1 MTTQQSPL
9 PRPRSGPLTT
19 GPSRAAAR
27 AMLRAVGLSESDLTL
42 PQVAVAS
49 SWNEV
54 TPCNLHLNGLAAAAK
69 EGVRQAGAVPLEFG
83 TIAVSDGISMGTEG
97 MKASLVSREIIAD
110 SVELMMHA
118 EQFDAL
124 VAVAGCDKSLPGM
137 LMACARVDVPAA
149 FLYGGTIL
157 PGHALGRTLTIQDV
171 FEAVGGH
178 AAGEVSDADLLAVEK
193 AACPGAGS
201 CAGMYTANTMSA
213 CAEALGMTL
222 PGESTAPAVSAERT
236 ELARRTGEVVV
247 AALAAGLTPRQVM
260 TRAAFLNAAT
270 VVMATAGSTNAV
282 LHLLAIAAEA
292 RVELTL
298 DDFDQVSRR
307 TPVIASMRPSG
318 MYIMSELDQVGGV
331 PVILRELLSAGL
343 IDGDALTVNGRTIG
357 ENVADAPE
365 PDGKVLRPVAEAFKA
380 DGGLAVLRGNLV
392 PRGAVVKTPGIETLR
407 FDGRARVFE
416 REEDCFAAVTAGQVA
431 KGDVLVIR
439 NEGPRGGPGMREMLA
454 VTAAIKGAGL
464 GKDVVLVTDG
474 RFSGA
479 TFGACVAHAAPEAWD
494 GGPIALVRDGD
505 GILLDVPERRLELA
519 VDDAELARRKA
530 DWKRPAPNYSS
541 GAIAKYAALVTGAD
555 TGAVCVVP
563 AGSAGRHH
571 TRASWAAWCAAVV
584 PARPAQRQ

>member
-1 MTTQQSPL
+1 MDQQL

-19 GPSRAAAR
+19 GPSRAPAR
-27 AMLRAVGLSESDLTL
+27 AMLRAVGLSEADLGR

-54 TPCNLHLNGLAAAAK
+54 TPCNVHLNGLARAAK
-69 EGVRQAGAVPLEFG
+69 EGVRQAGAVPMEFG

-97 MKASLVSREIIAD
+97 MKASLVSREVIAD
-110 SVELMMHA
+110 SVELMMAA

-124 VAVAGCDKSLPGM
+124 VAIAGCDKSLPGM
-137 LMACARVDVPAA
+137 LMACARVNVPAA

-178 AAGEVSDADLLAVEK
+178 AAGEVSAADLLAVER

-222 PGESTAPAVSAERT
+222 PGESSAPAVSAERT
-236 ELARRTGEVVV
+236 DLARRTGAAVV

-292 RVELTL
+292 GVELTL
-298 DDFDQVSRR
+298 DDFDAASRR

-318 MYIMSELDQVGGV
+318 RYVMSELDQVGGV

-343 IDGDALTVNGRTIG
+343 LDGDAITVNGATLG
-357 ENVADAPE
+357 ENVESAPP
-365 PDGKVLRPVAEAFKA
+365 PDGKVVRPVAEPFQP
-380 DGGLAVLRGNLV
+380 DGGLAVLRGSLAPN
-392 PRGAVVKTPGIETLR
+392 GAVVKTPTIGTLV
-407 FDGRARVFE
+407 FEGRARVFE
-416 REEDCFAAVTAGQVA
+416 REEDCFAAVTAGQA
-431 KGDVLVIR
+431 RSGDVLIIR

-464 GKDVVLVTDG
+464 GRDVVLVTDG

-479 TFGACVAHAAPEAWD
+479 TFGACVAHVAPEACD
-494 GGPIALVRDGD
+494 GGPIGLVRDGD
-505 GILLDVPERRLELA
+505 GIRLDVPGRRLDLA
-519 VDDAELARRKA
+519 VDDGELDRRRA
-530 DWKRPAPNYSS
+530 AWVAPERAFGS
-541 GAIAKYAALVTGAD
+541 GALAKYARLVSGAD
-555 TGAVCVVP
+555 TGAVCVI
-563 AGSAGRHH
+563 S
-571 TRASWAAWCAAVV
+571 
-584 PARPAQRQ
+584 

>member
-1 MTTQQSPL
+1 MTSQL

-19 GPSRAAAR
+19 GPSRAPAR
-27 AMLRAVGLSESDLTL
+27 AMLRAVGLSEDDLQR

-54 TPCNLHLNGLAAAAK
+54 TPCNVHLNGLAPAPK

-83 TIAVSDGISMGTEG
+83 TIAVSDGISIGTEG

-110 SVELMMHA
+110 SVELMMQA

-124 VAVAGCDKSLPGM
+124 VAIAGCDKSLPGM

-157 PGHALGRTLTIQDV
+157 PGHALGRAVTIQDV

-178 AAGEVSDADLLAVEK
+178 ASGDVSDADLLAIER

-201 CAGMYTANTMSA
+201 CAGMYTANTMSM

-222 PGESTAPAVSAERT
+222 PGEASPPAVSAERT
-236 ELARRTGEVVV
+236 DLARRTGVVV
-247 AALAAGLTPRQVM
+247 VEALAAGLRPRQIM
-260 TRAAFLNAAT
+260 TRTAFLNAAT

-282 LHLLAIAAEA
+282 LHLLAIANEA
-292 RVELTL
+292 GVELSL
-298 DDFDQVSRR
+298 DDFDEISRR

-331 PVILRELLSAGL
+331 PVILKELLSAGL
-343 IDGDALTVNGRTIG
+343 LDGSAMTVNGRTLG
-357 ENVADAPE
+357 ENVADAFE
-365 PDGKVLRPVAEAFKA
+365 PDGKVVRPVKDPFQP
-380 DGGLAVLRGNLV
+380 DGGLAVLRGSLV
-392 PRGAVVKTPGIETLR
+392 PNGAVVKTPGIETLR
-407 FDGRARVFE
+407 FEGTARVFD
-416 REEDCFAAVTAGQVA
+416 REEDCFEAVTAGRIS

-439 NEGPRGGPGMREMLA
+439 YEGPKGGPGMREMLA

-464 GKDVVLVTDG
+464 GKDVALLTDG

-479 TFGACVAHAAPEAWD
+479 TFGACVGHVAPEAFD
-494 GGPIALVRDGD
+494 GGPIALVADGD
-505 GILLDVPERRLELA
+505 PIVLDVVNRRLDVL
-519 VDDAELARRKA
+519 VDDGELARRRSS
-530 DWKRPAPNYSS
+530 WKRPAPNYTT
-541 GAIAKYAALVTGAD
+541 GALAKYAALVSGAD
-555 TGAVCVVP
+555 TGAVCAVP
-563 AGSAGRHH
+563 AS
-571 TRASWAAWCAAVV
+571 
-584 PARPAQRQ
+584 

>member
-1 MTTQQSPL
+1 MTSQL

-19 GPSRAAAR
+19 GPSRAPAR
-27 AMLRAVGLSESDLTL
+27 AMLRAVGLSEDDLQL

-54 TPCNLHLNGLAAAAK
+54 TPCNVHLNGLASAAK

-97 MKASLVSREIIAD
+97 MKASLVSREVIAD

-118 EQFDAL
+118 EQFDAM
-124 VAVAGCDKSLPGM
+124 VTIAGCDKSLPGM
-137 LMACARVDVPAA
+137 LMACARLDLPAA

-157 PGHALGRTLTIQDV
+157 PGHALGRSLTIQDV

-178 AAGEVSDADLLAVEK
+178 AAGEVSDADLLAIER

-201 CAGMYTANTMSA
+201 CAGMYTANTMSM

-222 PGESTAPAVSAERT
+222 PGEASAPAVSAERT
-236 ELARRTGEVVV
+236 DLARRTGAAVV
-247 AALAAGLTPRQVM
+247 AALAAGLRPRQIM
-260 TRAAFLNAAT
+260 TRVAFLNAAT
-270 VVMATAGSTNAV
+270 MVMATAGSTNAV
-282 LHLLAIAAEA
+282 LHLLAIAHEA
-292 RVELTL
+292 GVELTL
-298 DDFDQVSRR
+298 DDFDAVSRR
-307 TPVIASMRPSG
+307 TPVIASVRPSG
-318 MYIMSELDQVGGV
+318 LYVMSELDQVGGV

-343 IDGDALTVNGRTIG
+343 LDGDAMTVNGRTLG
-357 ENVADAPE
+357 ENVAGAFQ
-365 PDGKVLRPVAEAFKA
+365 PDGKVVRPAKDPFQP
-380 DGGLAVLRGNLV
+380 DGGLAVLRGSLV
-392 PRGAVVKTPGIETLR
+392 PNGAVVKTPGIETLR

-416 REEDCFAAVTAGQVA
+416 CEEDCFAAVTARQVA

-464 GKDVVLVTDG
+464 GRDVVLVTDG

-505 GILLDVPERRLELA
+505 GILLDLPQRRLELA
-519 VDDAELARRKA
+519 VDDAELERRRSE
-530 DWKRPAPNYSS
+530 WKRPAPNYTS
-541 GAIAKYAALVTGAD
+541 GAMAKYAALVSGAD
-555 TGAVCVVP
+555 RGAVCTVAQGP
-563 AGSAGRHH
+563 A
-571 TRASWAAWCAAVV
+571 
-584 PARPAQRQ
+584 

>member
-1 MTTQQSPL
+1 
-9 PRPRSGPLTT
+9 
-19 GPSRAAAR
+19 
-27 AMLRAVGLSESDLTL
+27 MLRAAGLSEDDLAR

-54 TPCNLHLNGLAAAAK
+54 TPCNMHLNGLAAAVK

-110 SVELMMHA
+110 SVELMVTA

-137 LMACARVDVPAA
+137 LMACARLDIPAA

-157 PGHALGRTLTIQDV
+157 PGHALGRSLTIQDV

-178 AAGEVSDADLLAVEK
+178 AAGEVSDADLLAVER

-222 PGESTAPAVSAERT
+222 PGESSAPAVSAERT
-236 ELARRTGEVVV
+236 GLARRTGEAVV
-247 AALAAGLTPRQVM
+247 AALAAGLRPRQIL

-282 LHLLAIAAEA
+282 LHLLAIAREA
-292 RVELTL
+292 GVKLTL
-298 DDFDQVSRR
+298 DDFDAVSRR

-318 MYIMSELDQVGGV
+318 LYIMSELDQAGGV

-343 IDGDALTVNGRTIG
+343 IDGDTLTINGRTLAQ
-357 ENVADAPE
+357 NVSDAPV
-365 PDGKVLRPVAEAFKA
+365 PDGRVVRRAAEPFQP
-380 DGGLAVLRGNLV
+380 DGGLAVLRGSLV
-392 PRGAVVKTPGIETLR
+392 PGGAVVKTPGIESLR
-407 FDGRARVFE
+407 FEGRARVFE
-416 REEDCFAAVTAGQVA
+416 REEDCFAAVTAGRVS
-431 KGDVLVIR
+431 KGDVLIIR
-439 NEGPRGGPGMREMLA
+439 YEGPRGGPGMREMLA

-464 GKDVVLVTDG
+464 GQDVALVTDG

-479 TFGACVAHAAPEAWD
+479 TFGACVGHAAPEAFD
-494 GGPIALVRDGD
+494 GGPVALVRDGD
-505 GILLDVPERRLELA
+505 GVLLDIPQRRLDVL
-519 VDDAELARRKA
+519 VDDAELSRRRA
-530 DWKRPAPNYSS
+530 AWQQPAPNYTS
-541 GAIAKYAALVTGAD
+541 GALAKYAALVSGAD
-555 TGAVCVVP
+555 TGAVCGP
-563 AGSAGRHH
+563 PGA
-571 TRASWAAWCAAVV
+571 
-584 PARPAQRQ
+584 

>member
-1 MTTQQSPL
+1 MTSQL

-19 GPSRAAAR
+19 GPSRAPAR
-27 AMLRAVGLSESDLTL
+27 AMLRAVGLSEEDLGR

-54 TPCNLHLNGLAAAAK
+54 TPCNVHLNGLAAAAK

-97 MKASLVSREIIAD
+97 MKSSLVSREVIAD
-110 SVELMMHA
+110 SVELMVNA
-118 EQFDAL
+118 ERFDAL
-124 VAVAGCDKSLPGM
+124 VAIAGCDKSLPGM
-137 LMACARVDVPAA
+137 LMACARLDVPAA

-157 PGHALGRTLTIQDV
+157 PGHALGRSLTIQDV

-178 AAGEVSDADLLAVEK
+178 AAGEVSDADLLAIER

-201 CAGMYTANTMSA
+201 CAGMYTANTMSM

-222 PGESTAPAVSAERT
+222 PGEASAPAVSAART
-236 ELARRTGEVVV
+236 DLARRTGEVVV
-247 AALAAGLTPRQVM
+247 GALAAGLRPRQIL
-260 TRAAFLNAAT
+260 TRTAFLNAAT
-270 VVMATAGSTNAV
+270 MVMATAGSTNAV
-282 LHLLAIAAEA
+282 LHLLAIAHEA
-292 RVELTL
+292 GVELTL
-298 DDFDQVSRR
+298 DDFDAVSRR
-307 TPVIASMRPSG
+307 TPVIASVRPSG
-318 MYIMSELDQVGGV
+318 LYVMSELDQVGGV

-343 IDGDALTVNGRTIG
+343 IDGDAMTVNGRTLG
-357 ENVADAPE
+357 QNVADAFE
-365 PDGKVLRPVAEAFKA
+365 PDGQIVRPAKDPFQP

-416 REEDCFAAVTAGQVA
+416 CEEDCFAAVTARRVD

-464 GKDVVLVTDG
+464 GRDVVLVTDG

-505 GILLDVPERRLELA
+505 GIVLDVPERRLELA
-519 VDDAELARRKA
+519 VDDAELERRRAK
-530 DWKRPAPNYSS
+530 WKRPAPNYTS
-541 GAIAKYAALVTGAD
+541 GALAKYAALVSGAD
-555 TGAVCVVP
+555 RGAVCTVP
-563 AGSAGRHH
+563 AG
-571 TRASWAAWCAAVV
+571 
-584 PARPAQRQ
+584 

>member
-1 MTTQQSPL
+1 MTSQL

-19 GPSRAAAR
+19 GPSRAPAR
-27 AMLRAVGLSESDLTL
+27 AMLRAVGLSEDDLQR

-54 TPCNLHLNGLAAAAK
+54 TPCNVHLGGLASAAK

-110 SVELMMHA
+110 SVELMMQA
-118 EQFDAL
+118 EQFDAM
-124 VAVAGCDKSLPGM
+124 VTIAGCDKSLPGM
-137 LMACARVDVPAA
+137 LMACARLDLPAA

-157 PGHALGRTLTIQDV
+157 PGHALGRSLTIQDV

-178 AAGEVSDADLLAVEK
+178 AAGDVSDADLLAIER

-201 CAGMYTANTMSA
+201 CAGMYTANTMSM

-222 PGESTAPAVSAERT
+222 PGEASAPAVSAERT
-236 ELARRTGEVVV
+236 DLARRTGAAVV
-247 AALAAGLTPRQVM
+247 AALAAGLRPRQIM

-270 VVMATAGSTNAV
+270 MVMATAGSTNAV
-282 LHLLAIAAEA
+282 LHLLAIAHEA
-292 RVELTL
+292 GVELTL
-298 DDFDQVSRR
+298 DDFDAVSRR
-307 TPVIASMRPSG
+307 TPVIASVRPSG
-318 MYIMSELDQVGGV
+318 LYVMSELDQVGGV

-343 IDGDALTVNGRTIG
+343 LDGDATTVNGRTLG
-357 ENVADAPE
+357 ENVADAFR
-365 PDGKVLRPVAEAFKA
+365 PDGKVVRPAKDPFQP
-380 DGGLAVLRGNLV
+380 DGGLAVLRGSLV
-392 PRGAVVKTPGIETLR
+392 PDGAVVKTPGIETLR

-416 REEDCFAAVTAGQVA
+416 CEEDCFAAVTARQVR

-464 GKDVVLVTDG
+464 GRDVVLVTDG

-505 GILLDVPERRLELA
+505 GILLDVPQRRLELK
-519 VDDAELARRKA
+519 VDDAELERRRA
-530 DWKRPAPNYSS
+530 EWKRPAPNYTS
-541 GAIAKYAALVTGAD
+541 GALAKYAALVSGAD
-555 TGAVCVVP
+555 RGAVCTVP
-563 AGSAGRHH
+563 PGQA
-571 TRASWAAWCAAVV
+571 
-584 PARPAQRQ
+584 